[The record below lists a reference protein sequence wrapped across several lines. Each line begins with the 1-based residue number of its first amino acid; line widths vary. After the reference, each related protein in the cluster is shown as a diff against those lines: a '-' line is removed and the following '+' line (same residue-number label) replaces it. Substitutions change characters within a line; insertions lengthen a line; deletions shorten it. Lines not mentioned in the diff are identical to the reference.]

1 MKVLWFFPFRIELLR
16 FYVQKLVSWTFLLF
30 GFTERGGSEFE
41 LFKTLSEQQLRC
53 FGGQI

>member
-41 LFKTLSEQQLRC
+41 LFKTLSEQQLWC